1 MRSTIDRKRSPSWA
15 LRGVTGLVA
24 FIGLAGFAV
33 VMPIGTGLVL
43 LDADS
48 SVRAV
53 RLAEHALIWGPLALA
68 LVAAIVA
75 ARWVVQGKLASVMWL
90 VFAMFIGWGAAV
102 IWVSGHLEGKY
113 PIHPCASFVTGDT

>member
-1 MRSTIDRKRSPSWA
+1 M
-15 LRGVTGLVA
+15 TGLFA

>member
-1 MRSTIDRKRSPSWA
+1 MRSTIDRGRSPSWV

-33 VMPIGTGLVL
+33 VMPIATGLAL

-48 SVRAV
+48 SVLAV
-53 RLAEHALIWGPLALA
+53 RLAEHVFIWGPLALA

-75 ARWVVQGKLASVMWL
+75 ARWTFKGKLASVLWL
-90 VFAMFIGWGAAV
+90 VFAMFIGWGVAV
-102 IWVSGHLEGKY
+102 VSISGHLEGKY
-113 PIHPCASFVTGDT
+113 SIHPSAGFVARDT

>member
-1 MRSTIDRKRSPSWA
+1 MRSAIDRKRSPSWA
-15 LRGVTGLVA
+15 LRGVTGLFA
-24 FIGLAGFAV
+24 FVGLAGFAV
-33 VMPIGTGLVL
+33 IMPIGTALVL

-53 RLAEHALIWGPLALA
+53 RLAEHVFIWGPLAVA

-75 ARWVVQGKLASVMWL
+75 VRWTFKGKLASVMCL
-90 VFAMFIGWGAAV
+90 VFAMFIGWGTAV

-113 PIHPCASFVTGDT
+113 PIHPSTSFVTGDT